1 MISLKEVVIRPSAT
15 SKCPVA
21 TRIPLRIHSEPP
33 PAARAVEEEVRRRLG
48 CEKFKIEVTV
58 DGVKIYASV
67 DCFVEERCEV
77 YEIKSVSKPDVS
89 KWALMEKVVQA
100 GLYAL
105 AAEKY
110 CEAKGRGPVSAYI
123 MFFTSDGKEYVI
135 RLTQEAVQ
143 HVRELMRQIAAGA
156 TPYKHVLCQDCQYAP
171 VCLFRNAAGR
181 YVDQELERIS
191 LELAQKAGVPIRS

>member
-1 MISLKEVVIRPSAT
+1 MISLREVVIRPSAA

-33 PAARAVEEEVRRRLG
+33 PAAKAVEEAARRRLG
-48 CEKFKIEVTV
+48 CEKFKVEASV
-58 DGVKIYASV
+58 DGARIYAAV

-77 YEIKSVSKPDVS
+77 YEIKSVTKATIS

-123 MFFTSDGKEYVI
+123 IFFTSDGREYTI
-135 RLTQEAVQ
+135 RLTQEVVQ
-143 HVRELMRQIAAGA
+143 HVRELLRQIAAGA

-171 VCLFRNAAGR
+171 VCLFRDAAGR
-181 YVDQELERIS
+181 YVDPELERIS
-191 LELAQKAGVPIRS
+191 LELAQKAGVPIRG